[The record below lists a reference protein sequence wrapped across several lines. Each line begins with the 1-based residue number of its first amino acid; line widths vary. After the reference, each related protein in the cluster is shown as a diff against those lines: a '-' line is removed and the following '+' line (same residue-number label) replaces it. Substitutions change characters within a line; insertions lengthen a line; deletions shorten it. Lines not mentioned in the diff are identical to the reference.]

1 MNEMVPKGW
10 IMRDIYIYIYI
21 KEKKKIK
28 LLKFEN

>member
-10 IMRDIYIYIYI
+10 IMRYIYIYIY
-21 KEKKKIK
+21 KRKKKIK